1 MKEKISFIGLGKLGL
16 PLSTIFAKNNVP
28 VLGVDVNVDLI
39 DKLDRD
45 ETPFIEDG
53 LDECLLL
60 AKNNIEYT
68 TSYDR
73 IMNETDVSVML
84 VNTQIG
90 DTYSSSIVESVIK
103 GLCAELV
110 KSDKDYHLFILSS
123 TVMPGEIRDNLIP
136 MIEEL
141 TGRELN
147 KGFGFS
153 YVPDVVKLGSV
164 IKDFENPDVVI
175 VGSSDDLSGK
185 ITRDLYDKFP
195 KNNPPVV
202 EMTLEEAEISKVTL
216 NAYLVSKISFANFIS
231 NICESVD
238 NVNVDNI
245 TNAIGHHKPIG
256 HLFLKGGLSF
266 GGTCFPR
273 DTKAFIKFSE
283 SVGHNASHIIATDDI
298 NKKQDLN
305 LSKIVNTIDK
315 ESISVL
321 GLSFKPNTPV
331 LTESPSIKLVKQ
343 LLIKGKNVN
352 VYDSLCIDDVKDEF
366 SGWPYSNMRD
376 KIKIN
381 YFKSIKE
388 CFQAGELVIIALPS
402 DEFTIINDDW
412 KSFDDQVILDCWR
425 ILDSNNFKQIQYK
438 CLGKRG

>member
-16 PLSTIFAKNNVP
+16 PLSTIFAKNNVS

-73 IMNETDVSVML
+73 IMSETDVSVML

-175 VGSSDDLSGK
+175 VGSSDDRSGK

-315 ESISVL
+315 ENISVL

-343 LLIKGKNVN
+343 LLIKGKTVN

-438 CLGKRG
+438 CLGKRA

>member
-16 PLSTIFAKNNVP
+16 PLSTIFAKNNVS

-147 KGFGFS
+147 TGFGFS

-175 VGSSDDLSGK
+175 VGSSDDRSGK

-343 LLIKGKNVN
+343 LLIKGKTVN

>member
-343 LLIKGKNVN
+343 LLIKGKTVN

>member
-1 MKEKISFIGLGKLGL
+1 M
-16 PLSTIFAKNNVP
+16 
-28 VLGVDVNVDLI
+28 
-39 DKLDRD
+39 
-45 ETPFIEDG
+45 
-53 LDECLLL
+53 
-60 AKNNIEYT
+60 
-68 TSYDR
+68 
-73 IMNETDVSVML
+73 
-84 VNTQIG
+84 
-90 DTYSSSIVESVIK
+90 
-103 GLCAELV
+103 
-110 KSDKDYHLFILSS
+110 
-123 TVMPGEIRDNLIP
+123 
-136 MIEEL
+136 
-141 TGRELN
+141 
-147 KGFGFS
+147 
-153 YVPDVVKLGSV
+153 
-164 IKDFENPDVVI
+164 
-175 VGSSDDLSGK
+175 
-185 ITRDLYDKFP
+185 
-195 KNNPPVV
+195 
-202 EMTLEEAEISKVTL
+202 
-216 NAYLVSKISFANFIS
+216 
-231 NICESVD
+231 
-238 NVNVDNI
+238 DNI

-343 LLIKGKNVN
+343 LLIKGKTVN

>member
-16 PLSTIFAKNNVP
+16 PLSTIFAKNNVS

-73 IMNETDVSVML
+73 IMSETDVSVML

-175 VGSSDDLSGK
+175 VGSSDDRSGK

-343 LLIKGKNVN
+343 LLIKGKTVN

-438 CLGKRG
+438 CLGKRA

>member
-216 NAYLVSKISFANFIS
+216 NAYLVSKISFANFLS
-231 NICESVD
+231 NLCETVD
-238 NVNVDNI
+238 GVNVDNV
-245 TNAIGHHKPIG
+245 TNAIGYHKPIG
-256 HLFLKGGLSF
+256 HYFLKGGLSF

-273 DTKAFIKFSE
+273 DTSAFIELSEKF
-283 SVGHNASHIIATDDI
+283 GLDAKQLKATDEI
-298 NKKQDLN
+298 NKYQHSNLLN
-305 LSKIVNTIDK
+305 IVKNQQK
-315 ESISVL
+315 NSISVL

-331 LTESPSIKLVKQ
+331 IIESPSIKLIES
-343 LLIKGKNVN
+343 LLLEGKTVN
-352 VYDSLCIDDVKDEF
+352 VYDPLCMDEVKETFGDKLNYFDSVKD
-366 SGWPYSNMRD
+366 
-376 KIKIN
+376 
-381 YFKSIKE
+381 
-388 CFQAGELVIIALPS
+388 CFEVGELVIIALPY
-402 DEFTIINDDW
+402 DEFKDIDDTW

-425 ILDSNNFKQIQYK
+425 LLDKNKFNNISYK
-438 CLGKRG
+438 CLGRQR

>member
-16 PLSTIFAKNNVP
+16 PLSTIFAKNNVS

-103 GLCAELV
+103 GLCSELV

-147 KGFGFS
+147 TGFGFS

-175 VGSSDDLSGK
+175 VGSSDDRSGK

-343 LLIKGKNVN
+343 LLIKGKTVN

>member
-68 TSYDR
+68 ISYDR

-175 VGSSDDLSGK
+175 VGSSDDRSGK

-343 LLIKGKNVN
+343 LLIKGKTVN
-352 VYDSLCIDDVKDEF
+352 VYDSLCVDDVKDEF

>member
-60 AKNNIEYT
+60 AKNNIECT

-343 LLIKGKNVN
+343 LLIKGKTVN